1 MSLDQNVVRLN
12 VIRLNVVR
20 PNVNRGNGFRLNVVR
35 PNIVRPNVVRPNVV
49 RPNIVRRT
57 AIVPL
62 NRLVFYDLRRVV
74 AFLYPRQGDYMSL
87 RKNHPKCSPARFFQK
102 TA

>member
-12 VIRLNVVR
+12 VVR
-20 PNVNRGNGFRLNVVR
+20 PNIDRGNGFRLN
-35 PNIVRPNVVRPNVV
+35 IVRPNVV

-62 NRLVFYDLRRVV
+62 NRLVFHDLRGVF
-74 AFLYPRQGDYMSL
+74 AFLYPRQGDQMSL
-87 RKNHPKCSPARFFQK
+87 
-102 TA
+102 